1 MSTPI
6 SSPMNKNYRIVVGLT
21 LCLMVLCLLMLT
33 RIHRRFVLS
42 IEGFDLPATEEVTIG
57 RQSGVCF
64 DKIPQH
70 FLIVTC
76 DGGGFAWK
84 VSEECLRNDSLCYF
98 KVNNSNPNLHTLH
111 NGQTIDVTVGGEK
124 MSLPVDQL
132 GEMMGSHNS
141 QYVLLRN
148 LLEKQHPN
156 RGLIN
161 DRRLRSFLYREKKTF
176 AYGPWQLVI
185 LDRSTTLSGDGQTT
199 GYTTNGHTDGH
210 CKIQFFRMAEYC
222 FKERGDG
229 GFFTIDGVSY
239 MAKPVLLTTAWGAGH
254 VMLQAKGSTTQVRF
268 PKPLTYTEDC
278 DTLMALADHNS
289 TLLTL
294 QQSDGSMPLDHS
306 LYLPAF
312 STNVRQEVTHVSVLT
327 DSVVVDDERLT
338 GRLLLMPTLK
348 RMVVDG
354 GVGKVVLQTGIINM
368 GFVLSYFWLPLLV
381 FLVVFFAYPRLVNVS
396 KVNIMGKSEWADRL
410 PWGFRMVAT
419 IAFVYGIGRLMIA
432 VKLSWTY
439 PYFEKLTG
447 MIVPSVGLMLTLLFS
462 LSLIFNHDFLTTPRH
477 MAPRRKSIWH
487 RWIAVVVSVALVGLC
502 GMALLYSDHH
512 FSREV
517 LGAYLPGE
525 VFSANVF
532 HWSELSGVN
541 DLHRSVPYTLLLFNV
556 LAIITLVVRNLW
568 RPRLKSRPMAW
579 AQRQSVRLTSRWP
592 WMRAMS
598 QYVNL
603 PSAIL
608 VVLLCAVV
616 AAVSVLPGNFSTVF
630 ITLLVVFGLSWS
642 LMQVD
647 FSQGRLWAFVKML
660 LLSFMFLGAAIL
672 MPSADKGYFTNYLGI
687 LMLTVTFYLISYKY
701 QNGSPDSRE
710 YKANERERRWVVA
723 AVAGVLALAV
733 VAPNIISAL
742 TDADEVDYSRSKR
755 RFHMFSQFEK
765 YRDSGYR
772 YAVSDT
778 EFMTVMMHYMYN
790 TNGSDPLSP
799 EHHVLHPSV
808 STGQSP
814 VVLNDVSLQAAF
826 FGTYGLGGY
835 IVYFGLMVLLAVALI
850 LYNLPRSANRGGM
863 ALDVRMV
870 WRLLA
875 MMMWVGTSVYLY
887 CSYTG
892 HFPFT
897 GRLNPGWG
905 VDSVG
910 EALESTLLLAVMTA
924 TRLTHPEARFSR

>member
-1 MSTPI
+1 
-6 SSPMNKNYRIVVGLT
+6 MNKNYRIVVCLT
-21 LCLMVLCLLMLT
+21 LCIVALCVLMLS
-33 RIHRRFVLS
+33 RIQRRMILS
-42 IEGFDLPATEEVTIG
+42 VEGFDLPATEEVTVG

-64 DKIPQH
+64 DKIPRH
-70 FLIVTC
+70 FLQVTR
-76 DGGGFAWK
+76 DGEGFTWQ
-84 VSEECLRNDSLCYF
+84 VSEECLRSDSLCYF
-98 KVNNSNPNLHTLH
+98 KVNNSNPNLHALH
-111 NGQTIDVTVGGEK
+111 DGQTIDVAVGGEK
-124 MSLPVDQL
+124 VSLAVSQL
-132 GEMMGSHNS
+132 GELMGHHNS

-148 LLEKQHPN
+148 LLEKQHP
-156 RGLIN
+156 GQGFI
-161 DRRLRSFLYREKKTF
+161 DRRSLRSFLYREKTTF

-185 LDRSTTLSGDGQTT
+185 LDGSTTLSGDGQTV
-199 GYTTNGHTDGH
+199 GYTTSGHADSH

-222 FKERGDG
+222 FKESGDG

-254 VMLQAKGSTTQVRF
+254 VMLLAEGNTTKVRF

-278 DTLMALADHNS
+278 DTLMALAGHNS
-289 TLLTL
+289 SLLTL
-294 QQSDGSMPLDHS
+294 QQSDGSMPLDRS

-312 STNVRQEVTHVSVLT
+312 STNVRQEVAHVSVFS
-327 DSVVVDDERLT
+327 DSIMVEDHRLAT
-338 GRLLLMPTLK
+338 PFLLLPSLQHMD
-348 RMVVDG
+348 VDG
-354 GVGKVVLQTGIINM
+354 GVGKVILQVGVINM
-368 GFVLSYFWLPLLV
+368 GFVLSYLWLPLVV
-381 FLVVFFAYPRLVNVS
+381 FLVVFFAYPRLVDVN
-396 KVNIMGKSEWADRL
+396 KVNIIGKSEWADRL
-410 PWGFRMVAT
+410 PWGFRMVIT
-419 IAFVYGIGRLMIA
+419 IAFAYGVGRVMIA
-432 VKLSWTY
+432 LKLSWTY

-447 MIVPSVGLMLTLLFS
+447 MTVPSVALMLTLLFC
-462 LSLIFNHDFLTTPRH
+462 LSLLFNHDFLTTPRH
-477 MAPRRKSIWH
+477 MAHKRKSQWH
-487 RWIAVVVSVALVGLC
+487 RWVAVVVAAALVMLCGVALHH
-502 GMALLYSDHH
+502 ADQH

-517 LGAYLPGE
+517 LRSYLPGE
-525 VFSANVF
+525 VFSANVL

-541 DLHRSVPYTLLLFNV
+541 DLHRSVPYTLLLFNL
-556 LAIITLVVRNLW
+556 LAIAALVVRNLW

-579 AQRQSVRLTSRWP
+579 AQRQSERLTRRWP
-592 WMRAMS
+592 LMTVLSR
-598 QYVNL
+598 YVNL

-608 VVLLCAVV
+608 VLLLCAAV

-647 FSQGRLWAFVKML
+647 FSQGRLWAFAKML
-660 LLSFMFLGAAIL
+660 LLSLMFLGAAIL
-672 MPSADKGYFTNYLGI
+672 MPTADKGYFTNYLGI
-687 LMLTVTFYLISYKY
+687 VLLTVAFYLIAYKY
-701 QNGSPDSRE
+701 QNGRPSARE
-710 YKANERERRWVVA
+710 YQVNERERRWVVA

-733 VAPNIISAL
+733 LAPNIISAL
-742 TDADEVDYSRSKR
+742 TDADEVDYSRSTR

-772 YAVSDT
+772 YAGSDT

-790 TNGSDPLSP
+790 TNGADPLSP
-799 EHHVLHPSV
+799 ERHILHPSV

-826 FGTYGLGGY
+826 FGTYGLGAY
-835 IVYFGLMVLLAVALI
+835 VVYFGLLI
-850 LYNLPRSANRGGM
+850 LLVAAVTLYSLPRSTNRGSLP
-863 ALDVRMV
+863 LDVRLV

-897 GRLNPGWG
+897 GRLNPGLG

-924 TRLTHPEARFSR
+924 TRLTCPDLRR

>member
-1 MSTPI
+1 
-6 SSPMNKNYRIVVGLT
+6 MNKNYRIVVCLT
-21 LCLMVLCLLMLT
+21 LCLVALCVLMLS
-33 RIHRRFVLS
+33 RIHRRMILS
-42 IEGFDLPATEEVTIG
+42 IEGFDLPIAEEVTVG

-64 DKIPQH
+64 DKIPRH
-70 FLIVTC
+70 FLKVTR
-76 DGGGFAWK
+76 DGDGFTWQ
-84 VSEECLRNDSLCYF
+84 VNDECLRSDSLCYF
-98 KVNNSNPNLHTLH
+98 KVNNSNPNLHALH
-111 NGQTIDVTVGGEK
+111 DGQVIEVAVESEK
-124 MSLPVDQL
+124 MSLSIDKL
-132 GEMMGSHNS
+132 RELMGHHNS

-148 LLEKQHPN
+148 LLEKQYP
-156 RGLIN
+156 GKGFI
-161 DRRLRSFLYREKKTF
+161 DRRDLRSFLYREKKTF
-176 AYGPWQLVI
+176 GYGPWQLVI
-185 LDRSTTLSGDGQTT
+185 LDRSTTLTGDGQTV
-199 GYTTNGHTDGH
+199 GYATNGHADRY

-222 FKERGDG
+222 FKESGSG

-254 VMLQAKGSTTQVRF
+254 VMLQAEGNTTKVRF

-278 DTLMALADHNS
+278 DTLMSLAGHS
-289 TLLTL
+289 SSLLTL
-294 QQSDGSMPLDHS
+294 QQSDGSMPLDRS

-312 STNVRQEVTHVSVLT
+312 STNVRQEVAHVSVFS
-327 DSVVVDDERLT
+327 DSIMVEDHRLAT
-338 GRLLLMPTLK
+338 PFLLLPSLQ
-348 RMVVDG
+348 RMEVDG
-354 GVGKVVLQTGIINM
+354 GVGKVVLQVGTINV
-368 GFVLSYFWLPLLV
+368 GFVLSYLWLPLMV
-381 FLVVFFAYPRLVNVS
+381 FLVIFFAYPRLVDVR
-396 KVNIMGKSEWADRL
+396 KVNIVGKSEWADRL
-410 PWGFRMVAT
+410 PWGFRMVVT
-419 IAFVYGIGRLMIA
+419 IAFAYGVARMMIA
-432 VKLSWTY
+432 LKLSWTY

-447 MIVPSVGLMLTLLFS
+447 MIVPTVGLMLTLLFC
-462 LSLIFNHDFLTTPRH
+462 LSLLFNHDFLTTPRH
-477 MAPRRKSIWH
+477 LAHKRKSQWH
-487 RWIAVVVSVALVGLC
+487 RWVAVAIAVVLVALCGL
-502 GMALLYSDHH
+502 ALRHADQH

-517 LGAYLPGE
+517 LRSYMPGE
-525 VFSANVF
+525 VFSANVL

-541 DLHRSVPYTLLLFNV
+541 DLHRSVPYTLLLFNL
-556 LAIITLVVRNLW
+556 LAIVALVLRNFW
-568 RPRLKSRPMAW
+568 RPRLKARPMVW
-579 AQRQSVRLTSRWP
+579 AQRQSERLTSRWP
-592 WMRAMS
+592 WMTAMS
-598 QYVNL
+598 RYVNL

-608 VVLLCAVV
+608 VLLLCAAV

-647 FSQGRLWAFVKML
+647 FSQGRLWAFAKML
-660 LLSFMFLGAAIL
+660 LLSLLFLGAAIL
-672 MPSADKGYFTNYLGI
+672 MPTADKGYFTNYLGI
-687 LMLTVTFYLISYKY
+687 VLLTITFYLIAYKY
-701 QNGSPDSRE
+701 QNGSPNSRE

-733 VAPNIISAL
+733 LAPNIISAI
-742 TDADEVDYSRSKR
+742 TDADEVDYSRSTR

-790 TNGSDPLSP
+790 TSGADPLSP
-799 EHHVLHPSV
+799 ERHMLHPSV

-826 FGTYGLGGY
+826 FGTYGLGAY
-835 IVYFGLMVLLAVALI
+835 VVYFGLLVLLAVALT
-850 LYNLPRSANRGGM
+850 LYNLPRSISRGSM
-863 ALDVRMV
+863 PLDVRLV

-897 GRLNPGWG
+897 GRLNPGLG

-924 TRLTHPEARFSR
+924 TRLTRPDVRYLR

>member
-1 MSTPI
+1 
-6 SSPMNKNYRIVVGLT
+6 MNKNYRIVVCLT
-21 LCLMVLCLLMLT
+21 LCLVALCVLMLS
-33 RIHRRFVLS
+33 RIQRRMILS
-42 IEGFDLPATEEVTIG
+42 VEGFDLPATEEVTVG

-64 DKIPQH
+64 DKIPRH
-70 FLIVTC
+70 FLQVTR
-76 DGGGFAWK
+76 DGDGFTWQ
-84 VSEECLRNDSLCYF
+84 VSEECLRSDSLCYF
-98 KVNNSNPNLHTLH
+98 KVNNSNPNLHALH
-111 NGQTIDVTVGGEK
+111 DGQTIDVAVGGER
-124 MSLPVDQL
+124 MSLAVGQL
-132 GEMMGSHNS
+132 GELMGHHNS

-148 LLEKQHPN
+148 LLEKQHP
-156 RGLIN
+156 GQGFI
-161 DRRLRSFLYREKKTF
+161 DRRSLRSFLYREKTTF

-185 LDRSTTLSGDGQTT
+185 LDGSTTLSGDGQTV
-199 GYTTNGHTDGH
+199 GYTTSGHADSH

-222 FKERGDG
+222 FKESGDG

-254 VMLQAKGSTTQVRF
+254 VMLLAEGNTTKVRF

-278 DTLMALADHNS
+278 DTLMALAGHNS
-289 TLLTL
+289 SLLTL
-294 QQSDGSMPLDHS
+294 QQSDGSMPLDRS

-312 STNVRQEVTHVSVLT
+312 STNVRQEVAHVSVFS
-327 DSVVVDDERLT
+327 DSIMVEDHRLAT
-338 GRLLLMPTLK
+338 PFLLLPSLQ
-348 RMVVDG
+348 RMDVDG
-354 GVGKVVLQTGIINM
+354 GVGKVILQVGVINM
-368 GFVLSYFWLPLLV
+368 GFVLSYLWLPLVV
-381 FLVVFFAYPRLVNVS
+381 FLVVFFAYPRLVDVS
-396 KVNIMGKSEWADRL
+396 KVNIIGKSEWADRL
-410 PWGFRMVAT
+410 PWGFRMVVT
-419 IAFVYGIGRLMIA
+419 IAFAYGVGRVMIA
-432 VKLSWTY
+432 LKLSWTY

-447 MIVPSVGLMLTLLFS
+447 MTVPSVALMLTLLFC
-462 LSLIFNHDFLTTPRH
+462 LSLLFNHDFLTTPRH
-477 MAPRRKSIWH
+477 MAHKRKSQWH
-487 RWIAVVVSVALVGLC
+487 RWVAVVVAVALVMLC
-502 GMALLYSDHH
+502 GAALRHADQH

-517 LGAYLPGE
+517 LRSYLPGE
-525 VFSANVF
+525 VFSANVL

-541 DLHRSVPYTLLLFNV
+541 DLHRSVPYTLLLFNL
-556 LAIITLVVRNLW
+556 LAIAALVVRNLW

-579 AQRQSVRLTSRWP
+579 AQRQSERLTRRWP
-592 WMRAMS
+592 LMTVLSR
-598 QYVNL
+598 YVNL

-608 VVLLCAVV
+608 VLLLCAAV

-647 FSQGRLWAFVKML
+647 FSQGRLWAFAKML
-660 LLSFMFLGAAIL
+660 LLSLMFLGAAIL
-672 MPSADKGYFTNYLGI
+672 MPTADKGYFTNYLGI
-687 LMLTVTFYLISYKY
+687 VLLTVTFYLIAYKY
-701 QNGSPDSRE
+701 QNGSPNARE
-710 YKANERERRWVVA
+710 YKVNERERRWVVA

-733 VAPNIISAL
+733 LAPNIISAL
-742 TDADEVDYSRSKR
+742 TDADEVDYSRSTR

-790 TNGSDPLSP
+790 TSGADPLSP
-799 EHHVLHPSV
+799 ERHILHPSV

-826 FGTYGLGGY
+826 FGTYGLGAY
-835 IVYFGLMVLLAVALI
+835 VVYFGLLI
-850 LYNLPRSANRGGM
+850 LLVAAVTLYSLPRSTNRGSM
-863 ALDVRMV
+863 PLDVRLV

-897 GRLNPGWG
+897 GRLNPGLG

-924 TRLTHPEARFSR
+924 TRLTRPDLRR